1 MLGELRCEQEA
12 EWMERF
18 FPQKEGEKE
27 KCELVEYY
35 RYYQTS
41 PILVDSHHFQFMNS
55 YWSKS
60 KTLYYLRIKRVL
72 QIEEDH
78 Q

>member
-1 MLGELRCEQEA
+1 
-12 EWMERF
+12 MERF
-18 FPQKEGEKE
+18 FPNKEGEKE
-27 KCELVEYY
+27 KRELVEYY

-41 PILVDSHHFQFMNS
+41 PILVDSYHFQFMNN

-72 QIEEDH
+72 QIDDE
-78 Q
+78 

>member
-1 MLGELRCEQEA
+1 
-12 EWMERF
+12 MERF

-41 PILVDSHHFQFMNS
+41 PILVDSYHFQFMNS

>member
-1 MLGELRCEQEA
+1 
-12 EWMERF
+12 MERF
-18 FPQKEGEKE
+18 FPQKEGERE

-35 RYYQTS
+35 RYYQIS
-41 PILVDSHHFQFMNS
+41 PILVDSYHFQFMNN

-72 QIEEDH
+72 QIDDEPQSSLERNI
-78 Q
+78 